1 MKFLVGNIIAF
12 FPEGEAVPDS
22 LTPLAALPLV
32 ILVGLTGVGKTTA
45 LKQVRQQ
52 GLDFTLL
59 PDRRL
64 MTDEI
69 IIAGLQLDQGVEPH
83 PVTDRLERFDY
94 TARYRARFPG
104 GMAHALSHIAVN
116 IDSVNWPL
124 LFDGLRGLEEVQSAA
139 ANFPQARFILLDA
152 PDTVRLSRLL
162 ERGDTFDIT
171 AAPVAPASPD
181 LVTALLAVPGIQ
193 TVFTPEQLAQIAG
206 TAGASSVSLESLVQ
220 KISIIVEERHNYDS
234 AAARDYLASHV
245 EPERVLVV
253 DTAGQPSE
261 AVAGAVVDWLRQQP
275 ELKP

>member
-1 MKFLVGNIIAF
+1 
-12 FPEGEAVPDS
+12 
-22 LTPLAALPLV
+22 
-32 ILVGLTGVGKTTA
+32 
-45 LKQVRQQ
+45 VRQQ

-59 PDRRL
+59 PDRRV

-69 IIAGLQLDQGVEPH
+69 IITSLQLDQGVEPH
-83 PVTDRLERFDY
+83 PVTDRLERFSY

-104 GMAHALSHIAVN
+104 GMAYALSRLAVK
-116 IDSVNWPL
+116 VAGLNWPL
-124 LFDGLRGLEEVQSAA
+124 LFDGLRGLEEVESAA

-162 ERGDTFDIT
+162 GRGDTFDT
-171 AAPVAPASPD
+171 AAAPVTPTSSD
-181 LVTALLAVPGIQ
+181 LITALLAVPGIQ
-193 TVFTPEQLAQIAG
+193 TVFTEEQLARIAG
-206 TAGASSVSLESLVQ
+206 TVQVGRASSESLVQ
-220 KISIIVEERHNYDS
+220 KISITVEERHNYDS

-253 DTAGQPSE
+253 DTARQPSE